1 MAYKIIDIKMHN
13 SDFKAGRG
21 REIITAVLDS
31 SDDLV
36 TLGTGYCAGSIAMVA
51 DKGVPS
57 YMLNASGEWKE
68 I

>member
-1 MAYKIIDIKMHN
+1 MAYSITKRTLVRYQNGH
-13 SDFKAGRG
+13 
-21 REIITAVLDS
+21 EIVEITAVLDS
-31 SDDLV
+31 VSDLSS
-36 TLGTGYCAGSIAMVA
+36 LGTDYAPGSIAMVA

>member
-1 MAYKIIDIKMHN
+1 MAYKIIDVKYCYGQN
-13 SDFKAGRG
+13 AVVNVG
-21 REIITAVLDS
+21 EIITAVLDS
-31 SDDLV
+31 SADLT

>member
-1 MAYKIIDIKMHN
+1 MSYKIIRDENNKYQM
-13 SDFKAGRG
+13 G
-21 REIITAVLDS
+21 REITAVLDS
-31 SDDLV
+31 VSDLAS
-36 TLGTGYCAGSIAMVA
+36 LGTDFAPGSIAMVA

>member
-1 MAYKIIDIKMHN
+1 MAYKIIDVKYCYGQN
-13 SDFKAGRG
+13 AVVNGG
-21 REIITAVLDS
+21 EIITAVLDS

>member
-1 MAYKIIDIKMHN
+1 MAYSITKRTLVRYHNGHEID
-13 SDFKAGRG
+13 
-21 REIITAVLDS
+21 EITAMLDS
-31 SDDLV
+31 VSDLSS
-36 TLGTGYCAGSIAMVA
+36 LGTDFAPGSIAMVA

>member
-1 MAYKIIDIKMHN
+1 MAYKIIRDEQNKYQL
-13 SDFKAGRG
+13 G
-21 REIITAVLDS
+21 REIEAVLDS
-31 SDDLV
+31 VADLDS
-36 TLGTGYCAGSIAMVA
+36 LGTNYAPGSVAIVA

>member
-1 MAYKIIDIKMHN
+1 MAYSINKMILYRYQN
-13 SDFKAGRG
+13 GK
-21 REIITAVLDS
+21 EIVEITAVLDS
-31 SDDLV
+31 VSDLAS
-36 TLGTGYCAGSIAMVA
+36 LGTDFAPGSIAMVA

>member
-1 MAYKIIDIKMHN
+1 MAYSITKRTLVRYQNGH
-13 SDFKAGRG
+13 
-21 REIITAVLDS
+21 EIVEITAVLDS
-31 SDDLV
+31 VSDLSS
-36 TLGTGYCAGSIAMVA
+36 LGTDFAPGSIAMVA

>member
-1 MAYKIIDIKMHN
+1 MAYKIIKTEQ
-13 SDFKAGRG
+13 SYLGKAGHP
-21 REIITAVLDS
+21 IIVAILDS
-31 SDDLV
+31 ADDLEA
-36 TLGTGYCAGSIAMVA
+36 LGVNYSPGSVAIVA